1 MNNQPPQPPSGLD
14 REREIEEQ
22 HLREQHIMRQQQEEM
37 AQRNREHEE
46 RERQRREQQQ
56 YQSVPQHQ
64 NNTGTIPIHQPVAS
78 RLPGAIHSP
87 GGLLA
92 NHNGSSQPGPLGAPT
107 GPGNAFGGPLHGE
120 ANRSIQPH
128 NQQQNAAT
136 QQQHQIF
143 GPNIINHVVGPA
155 APIGVNPAAA
165 PGFGGPLQPEA
176 AARSMQQMPFGG
188 PGGAAHPAQGA
199 PALGQG
205 QQPILN
211 VSFLC
216 CKQRQLSVPHSIAFR
231 CLRGAVAA
239 SLRPSVMTL
248 NAQTLSRFMWDT
260 VDITTTADTD
270 NIFFRTR

>member
-14 REREIEEQ
+14 RERELEEQ
-22 HLREQHIMRQQQEEM
+22 HLREQQHIMRQQEEM
-37 AQRNREHEE
+37 AQRRDHED
-46 RERQRREQQQ
+46 RERHRRDQQQQQ

-78 RLPGAIHSP
+78 RLAGAIHSP

-107 GPGNAFGGPLHGE
+107 GPGNAFGGPLHAE

-128 NQQQNAAT
+128 NQQQNPAA

-143 GPNIINHVVGPA
+143 GPNIINHVVGQA
-155 APIGVNPAAA
+155 APIGVNQAAA

-216 CKQRQLSVPHSIAFR
+216 CKQRQLPVPKSIAFWR
-231 CLRGAVAA
+231 LRGAVVA
-239 SLRPSVMTL
+239 T
-248 NAQTLSRFMWDT
+248 
-260 VDITTTADTD
+260 
-270 NIFFRTR
+270 

>member
-46 RERQRREQQQ
+46 RERQRREQQ

-92 NHNGSSQPGPLGAPT
+92 NHGGSSQPGPLGAPT
-107 GPGNAFGGPLHGE
+107 GPGNAFGGPLHAE

-128 NQQQNAAT
+128 NQQNAAT

-143 GPNIINHVVGPA
+143 GPNIINHVVGPS
-155 APIGVNPAAA
+155 APIGVNPGAV

-176 AARSMQQMPFGG
+176 AARSMQQMPFGA
-188 PGGAAHPAQGA
+188 PGGGGHPAQGA

-211 VSFLC
+211 VSSLC
-216 CKQRQLSVPHSIAFR
+216 CKQQ
-231 CLRGAVAA
+231 
-239 SLRPSVMTL
+239 
-248 NAQTLSRFMWDT
+248 Q
-260 VDITTTADTD
+260 
-270 NIFFRTR
+270 